1 MLKNSMVVK
10 RSKHYNYGTCKKT
23 QYIYTNNVS
32 FVDNGE
38 CPCGCCHD
46 SWRGHGV

>member
-10 RSKHYNYGTCKKT
+10 RSKHYNYIVRKKT
-23 QYIYTNNVS
+23 QYIYMNVS